1 MLPYYKTLNLSRKN
15 WTGVN
20 RLRSSKIAVLSI
32 CSNTFIVLLKLIVG
46 IFTGSVAIISEA
58 IHSLLDLVAS
68 VIAFFSVR
76 ISNRPP
82 DKDHPYGHG
91 KFENISGTV
100 ETILIF
106 VAGIWII
113 IESVEKLLHPTPI
126 KMPIIGVVVM
136 LIGALINWRVG
147 KIVEKVGNDTHS
159 VAMQSNALHL
169 LTDVYSSLGVAVS
182 LILVSLTG
190 WEFLDALIGIGIAI
204 YIMKE
209 SIELGRKSFTPLLD
223 TGLSTDELKQIE
235 NVLYSFKSQFI
246 EYHDLRTR
254 RSGAEEH
261 IDFHLVLP
269 SHMSIEE
276 AHLLCDKIEEEIK
289 KVLVDPKILIHVEP
303 ENERIQKLDILNAR
317 SREERE
323 LQGVGNSLKG

>member
-1 MLPYYKTLNLSRKN
+1 M
-15 WTGVN
+15 
-20 RLRSSKIAVLSI
+20 RSSKIAVLSI
-32 CSNTFIVLLKLIVG
+32 CSNTFIVILKLIVG

-82 DKDHPYGHG
+82 DKEHPYGHG

-113 IESVEKLLHPTPI
+113 IESVEKLLHPTSI

-147 KIVEKVGNDTHS
+147 KIVQKVGNDTHS

-169 LTDVYSSLGVAVS
+169 LTDVYSSIGVAVS

-235 NVLYSFKSQFI
+235 NVLNSFKSQFI

-254 RSGAEEH
+254 RSGAQEH

-276 AHLLCDKIEEEIK
+276 AHLLCDKIEDEIK

-303 ENERIQKLDILNAR
+303 ENERIQKLDSLNAR
-317 SREERE
+317 LREEQE
-323 LQGVGNSLKG
+323 LQEVGNSLGG

>member
-1 MLPYYKTLNLSRKN
+1 MH
-15 WTGVN
+15 
-20 RLRSSKIAVLSI
+20 SSKIAILSI

-46 IFTGSVAIISEA
+46 IITGSVAIISEA

-68 VIAFFSVR
+68 VIAFFSVK

-113 IESVEKLLHPTPI
+113 IESVQKLLNPTPI
-126 KMPIIGVVVM
+126 KLPIIGVAVM
-136 LIGALINWRVG
+136 LVGALINWKVG
-147 KIVEKVGNDTHS
+147 KIVQKVGNETHS

-169 LTDVYSSLGVAVS
+169 LTDVYSSIGVAVS

-190 WEFLDALIGIGIAI
+190 WVYLDALIGIGIAL

-223 TGLSTDELKQIE
+223 TGLSSEELKQIE
-235 NVLYSFKSQFI
+235 DVLSSFKSQYI

-269 SHMSIEE
+269 SNMNIEE
-276 AHLLCDKIEEEIK
+276 AHILCDKIENEIK
-289 KVLVDPKILIHVEP
+289 SVLVDPKILIHVEP
-303 ENERIQKLDILNAR
+303 ENEKIRKL
-317 SREERE
+317 
-323 LQGVGNSLKG
+323 

>member
-1 MLPYYKTLNLSRKN
+1 MHST
-15 WTGVN
+15 
-20 RLRSSKIAVLSI
+20 KIALLSI
-32 CSNTFIVLLKLIVG
+32 CSNSFIVLLKLAVG
-46 IFTGSVAIISEA
+46 IITGSVAIISEA

-68 VIAFFSVR
+68 IIAFFSVK

-82 DKDHPYGHG
+82 DKEHPYGHG

-100 ETILIF
+100 ETLLIF
-106 VAGIWII
+106 IAGIWII
-113 IESVEKLLHPTPI
+113 VESVEKLIHPSPI
-126 KMPIIGVVVM
+126 KLPFIGVIVM
-136 LIGALINWRVG
+136 LLGAFINWRVG
-147 KIVEKVGNDTHS
+147 KKVQKVGDETHS

-190 WEFLDALIGIGIAI
+190 WVALDALIGIGIAL

-209 SIELGRKSFTPLLD
+209 SIELGKKSFTPLLD
-223 TGLSTDELKQIE
+223 TGLSSSEIIQIE
-235 NVLYSFKSQFI
+235 QVLLNFKSQFI

-269 SHMSIEE
+269 SSMSIEE
-276 AHLLCDKIEEEIK
+276 AHLLCDKIENEIK
-289 KVLVDPKILIHVEP
+289 KVLINPQILIHVEP
-303 ENERIQKLDILNAR
+303 ENEMVRNVK
-317 SREERE
+317 
-323 LQGVGNSLKG
+323 